1 MNAPRFPADLA
12 TVELSEL
19 AKTLRDDA
27 ARPAG
32 QRRLIGTPGRTLELA
47 ADVLDKLAL
56 REDPRDLIDG
66 RIKAFPML
74 KAVEAV
80 IDAAHDRAK
89 DWPDAILTAAVELD
103 LNVRT
108 IERHWVRYLRERG
121 MTQADYVFPG

>member
-1 MNAPRFPADLA
+1 
-12 TVELSEL
+12 
-19 AKTLRDDA
+19 
-27 ARPAG
+27 
-32 QRRLIGTPGRTLELA
+32 LIGTPGRTLELA